1 MAGDFIRYQRP
12 DRGRT
17 TGRLQAKGPRW
28 YSWSVPLCI
37 SLPVVCGI
45 AFVPIRQTVFTDNP
59 RATSV
64 VENQHEH
71 KQGERDDGC
80 PSVPC
85 PELVVQ
91 LPEAQKSG
99 SEMVVPPPE
108 AQKSGSEM
116 VVPPPEA
123 QKSGP
128 EMVPLPE
135 AQKSGPEMVPLPEAQ
150 KSGHEPNVGAMGTTE
165 MASLQQF
172 VLPADA
178 AKKVG
183 HKIWIN
189 ETGGNRDAITSWNA
203 NEEFASLGIGHFIWF
218 PAGKTAPFDESFPR
232 MLEFLRQQNVRLPLW
247 LDRTPIP
254 PCPWTSRTDFIK
266 NFKSPQM
273 KQLRQFL
280 LDTVAEQTQFLVMRA
295 QSAIDKI
302 LESTPESVERQHI
315 TTQFARIAQA
325 SKDLYPLIDYINFKG
340 EGTDPA
346 ETALDKE
353 TGARQGWGLKQ
364 VLLKMNGTASEPMA
378 VLSEFAD
385 AARFVL
391 LQRIHNIPANRI
403 WEAGWLRRV
412 ETYRRPLSDR
422 EFRKAG

>member
-99 SEMVVPPPE
+99 
-108 AQKSGSEM
+108 
-116 VVPPPEA
+116 
-123 QKSGP
+123 
-128 EMVPLPE
+128 
-135 AQKSGPEMVPLPEAQ
+135 PEMVPLPEAQ

-189 ETGGNRDAITSWNA
+189 ETGGNRDAITSKLA
-203 NEEFASLGIGHFIWF
+203 TVGAT
-218 PAGKTAPFDESFPR
+218 AGT
-232 MLEFLRQQNVRLPLW
+232 N
-247 LDRTPIP
+247 
-254 PCPWTSRTDFIK
+254 
-266 NFKSPQM
+266 
-273 KQLRQFL
+273 
-280 LDTVAEQTQFLVMRA
+280 
-295 QSAIDKI
+295 
-302 LESTPESVERQHI
+302 RQHG
-315 TTQFARIAQA
+315 RV
-325 SKDLYPLIDYINFKG
+325 P
-340 EGTDPA
+340 
-346 ETALDKE
+346 
-353 TGARQGWGLKQ
+353 
-364 VLLKMNGTASEPMA
+364 VLVDVK
-378 VLSEFAD
+378 
-385 AARFVL
+385 
-391 LQRIHNIPANRI
+391 
-403 WEAGWLRRV
+403 
-412 ETYRRPLSDR
+412 
-422 EFRKAG
+422 K